1 MNPCQPW
8 PPVSYVVYHRT
19 NPLAYYFFGER
30 WRVGDGLN
38 GDGED
43 YGARHVHEVPSN
55 NEFRGMRW
63 ILNRA
68 KKFNENEDNHPYI
81 YTLSVCVECINTIVL
96 MRDNWKCTLTQYFNS
111 ITKPVV
117 PAY

>member
-8 PPVSYVVYHRT
+8 SPVSYVMYHGT

-55 NEFRGMRW
+55 NEFRGMR
-63 ILNRA
+63 
-68 KKFNENEDNHPYI
+68 
-81 YTLSVCVECINTIVL
+81 
-96 MRDNWKCTLTQYFNS
+96 
-111 ITKPVV
+111 
-117 PAY
+117 